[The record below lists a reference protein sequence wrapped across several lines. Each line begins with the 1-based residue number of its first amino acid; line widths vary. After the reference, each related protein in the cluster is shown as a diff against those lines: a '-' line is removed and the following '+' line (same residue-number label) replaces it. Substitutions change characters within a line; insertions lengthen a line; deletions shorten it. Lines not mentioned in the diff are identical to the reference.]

1 MAEIHKFSLS
11 YDAAE
16 DRIAW
21 DAEYKD
27 GSTTRMWLT
36 QRLCQAVVKAIVPMV
51 AQTGPQPA
59 STSGEAAVQSWE
71 QAAAMADFG
80 KVAPVRPQP
89 QTVVGLVK
97 TVNIA
102 PAQDKVILTMDFGA
116 PGPCVIGINVPQIR
130 QTLSVI
136 HGLYVAAGWPVD
148 FWPAWITDPAGA
160 VAAVRTDIVN

>member
-21 DAEYKD
+21 DAEAQD

-51 AQTGPQPA
+51 VQTAPQEVA
-59 STSGEAAVQSWE
+59 KGGETALQSWE

-80 KVAPVRPQP
+80 KAPPVRPQP
-89 QTVVGLVK
+89 QSLAGLVR
-97 TVNIA
+97 TVNIR
-102 PAQDKVILTMDFGA
+102 PTGERVVLTFEFGA
-116 PGPCVIGINVPQIR
+116 PEPCAIGINAPQIR

-136 HGLYVAAGWPVD
+136 HGLYLAAGWPTD
-148 FWPAWITDPAGA
+148 FWPTWIADPN
-160 VAAVRTDIVN
+160 AAVGAARTDLVN